1 MAPITSL
8 FAFGLLAANGVLSHP
23 GHSVAEEAAERGHW
37 LRTAKPRSVQSCASD
52 LKRRGHHEQAVAR
65 RSELA
70 RLARTKRGLE
80 QPTVQRR
87 DFADYNISHASNL
100 DVGLGS
106 DERELFAD
114 DSSCLLQ
121 PETTQGPYY
130 VDGEIIRNDM
140 SEEQVG
146 IPLYLSIQLVDTSTC
161 EPVPAVFVDVWHCN
175 STGVY
180 SGVINPSNGNP
191 NDTLNQ
197 ETTFLRAVQQTDIN
211 GVVQFQSI
219 FPGHYIGRAVHIHVL
234 THNVNST
241 TIRTNGTLINAASNH
256 TAHASHV
263 GQIFFDQDLISQV
276 EATAPYN
283 TNTQE
288 LLNNDEDGILYQEAK
303 GSDPFVEYV
312 LVGDKIEDGV
322 LAWVSLGIDPAAD
335 YVTPSVAT
343 YEKDG
348 TDVNEDFKYTGP
360 RSGPISEVGIPGEEG
375 AAVAGGAKL

>member
-1 MAPITSL
+1 MAPILLSLPSGSWPQTEFSPTLVTLWQRRQQSEAIGFVQQSQDPSNLVQVTSNV
-8 FAFGLLAANGVLSHP
+8 ADTTRKLLLV
-23 GHSVAEEAAERGHW
+23 E
-37 LRTAKPRSVQSCASD
+37 
-52 LKRRGHHEQAVAR
+52 
-65 RSELA
+65 
-70 RLARTKRGLE
+70 
-80 QPTVQRR
+80 RR
-87 DFADYNISHASNL
+87 DFADYNVSHASNL

-140 SEEQVG
+140 SEDQVG

-191 NDTLNQ
+191 NDTSNQ

-219 FPGHYIGRAVHIHVL
+219 FPGHYIGRAVHIHVM

-241 TIRTNGTLINAASNH
+241 TIRTN
-256 TAHASHV
+256 

-303 GSDPFVEYV
+303 GSDPFVQYV

-335 YVTPSVAT
+335 FVTPSVAT

-348 TDVNEDFKYTGP
+348 TDVNEDFKYLGP
-360 RSGPISEVGIPGEEG
+360 KSGPISETGIPGEED